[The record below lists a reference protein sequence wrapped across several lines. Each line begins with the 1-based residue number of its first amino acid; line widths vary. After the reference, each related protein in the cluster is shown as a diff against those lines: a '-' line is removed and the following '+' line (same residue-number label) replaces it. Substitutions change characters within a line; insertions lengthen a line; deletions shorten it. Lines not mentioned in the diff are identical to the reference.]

1 MKDKKEMTA
10 QIAERLLYEG
20 SEHAMCTNPLDDYFA
35 MAGVR
40 PLFASPSTAL
50 WRGYVGRWE
59 IVNDRLYLVGL
70 QGTLEDGSDVTL
82 ASIFPDFPERAFAHW
97 YTGTVRVPQGRQLEY
112 VHMGYGSTYERDLLL
127 KIDRGVVV
135 ATEIRTN
142 GEADDSQG
150 QEGYG
155 IGAML
160 IYPTKRRSTH
170 RAQKDTDKGLA

>member
-1 MKDKKEMTA
+1 MTA

-35 MAGVR
+35 MAGAR
-40 PLFASPSTAL
+40 PLFPSTSTAL

-142 GEADDSQG
+142 GEADDSQV

-155 IGAML
+155 VGAML
-160 IYPTKRRSTH
+160 IYPTKGRSRH
-170 RAQKDTDKGLA
+170 RAQKETDEGLA